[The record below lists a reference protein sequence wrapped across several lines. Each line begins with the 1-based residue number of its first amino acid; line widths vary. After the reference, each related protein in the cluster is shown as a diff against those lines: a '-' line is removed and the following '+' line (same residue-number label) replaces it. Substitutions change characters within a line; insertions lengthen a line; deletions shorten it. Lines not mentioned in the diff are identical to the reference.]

1 VGGGGLPVGAARVVA
16 RWSAMGEGRW
26 LAAVRGEAVSNR
38 PPFIG
43 VGRWWKGRDSARGAF
58 AVNNG
63 GSRKNLTVDPTGGA
77 PGRNSRP
84 IERYWM
90 RPVMQGRA
98 DLGSGDAERSAMA
111 VVEVTGRA
119 GG

>member
-1 VGGGGLPVGAARVVA
+1 
-16 RWSAMGEGRW
+16 MGVGRW
-26 LAAVRGEAVSNR
+26 LAAVLGEAVSNW

-43 VGRWWKGRDSARGAF
+43 AGRRWNGRDSARGAC
-58 AVNNG
+58 AANIG

-84 IERYWM
+84 IGRCWM
-90 RPVMQGRA
+90 QLIVQGRA
-98 DLGSGDAERSAMA
+98 DLGSGDAERSAMV